1 VVGRALWPWC
11 ATLDGSTAERDA
23 STRPDRV
30 ARPDETPAPAR
41 VRRRRRRHRGPQHGH
56 LPRHGGQAHVRLG
69 SGDRAAN
76 RTEGIGALFGYLTG
90 LSTGVGYG
98 VAYGLLR
105 RRTGRLP
112 LAVSGTALT
121 AAVMTASNGPMAATG
136 LTDPR
141 TWGVEGWLADL
152 VPHLAYGFAAAAV
165 YDALAE

>member
-1 VVGRALWPWC
+1 MRRQLLLGFAAGAAGTAALNTATYLDMAVRGRPSSSLP
-11 ATLDGSTAERDA
+11 AEAAGRLA
-23 STRPDRV
+23 
-30 ARPDETPAPAR
+30 
-41 VRRRRRRHRGPQHGH
+41 
-56 LPRHGGQAHVRLG
+56 GQAHVRLG

>member
-1 VVGRALWPWC
+1 MRRQLLLGFAAGAAGTAALNTATYLDMAVRGRPSSSLP
-11 ATLDGSTAERDA
+11 AEA
-23 STRPDRV
+23 ADRL
-30 ARPDETPAPAR
+30 A
-41 VRRRRRRHRGPQHGH
+41 
-56 LPRHGGQAHVRLG
+56 GQAHVRLG